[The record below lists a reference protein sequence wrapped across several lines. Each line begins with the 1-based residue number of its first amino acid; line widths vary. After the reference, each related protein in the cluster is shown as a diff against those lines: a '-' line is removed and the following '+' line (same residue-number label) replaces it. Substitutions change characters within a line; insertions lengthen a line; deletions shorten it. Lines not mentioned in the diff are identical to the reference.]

1 MWSVHKN
8 TSYNMEMKALN
19 TMKQVNA
26 GPLLNSSYG
35 FADILMP
42 LKPKYSYVL
51 NKRVLGDWNSR

>member
-1 MWSVHKN
+1 MK
-8 TSYNMEMKALN
+8 MKASN

-42 LKPKYSYVL
+42 LKLKYSYVL